1 MTYRE
6 PARTTTRRIRIRRIR
21 VAGLL
26 VVIAAIAAALGY
38 RSLAA
43 SSSTAAS
50 PIVVLRG
57 EHRGVPGEALPS
69 TVWPAYGQAAVQI
82 GQSQIQAG
90 PNQHVAAIASVAK
103 VMTAYLVL
111 CDHPLALGEDGPTI
125 TLTDADVA
133 DTDLRREQQESV
145 VSISAGEQLTERQLG
160 SQPCHHR
167 LRAEAIDHGC
177 VSMCADPRGGRGCS
191 SDQLA
196 RASRR
201 RQSNQQTGEKI

>member
-26 VVIAAIAAALGY
+26 IVIAAIAAALGY

-69 TVWPAYGQAAVQI
+69 TVWPAYGRAAVQI

-90 PNQHVAAIASVAK
+90 PNQPAAAIASVAK
-103 VMTAYLVL
+103 VMTAYLV
-111 CDHPLALGEDGPTI
+111 
-125 TLTDADVA
+125 
-133 DTDLRREQQESV
+133 
-145 VSISAGEQLTERQLG
+145 
-160 SQPCHHR
+160 
-167 LRAEAIDHGC
+167 
-177 VSMCADPRGGRGCS
+177 
-191 SDQLA
+191 
-196 RASRR
+196 
-201 RQSNQQTGEKI
+201 